1 LNNAIQTTPSLR
13 TKLQLG
19 GTLVLVIGYAA
30 LSHYSYSREAKGLGA
45 ALSLTPVFLV
55 GVILLGRW
63 TRPLIALLVAALLGA
78 VLYRYWPAVE
88 DNYSWSD
95 FLQQSGL
102 YGLAAIAFV
111 RSLFGDRVP
120 LCAQL
125 ASPLH
130 GALTPVEI
138 TYLYRATLAW
148 AVFYIL
154 VTTTI
159 VILYFAAP
167 LRIWSL
173 FVNFAAPGLMVFA
186 AIIDFTIRY
195 LVLPRR
201 PGDGILAIVRR
212 SLTG

>member
-1 LNNAIQTTPSLR
+1 MNSAIQTTPSLR
-13 TKLQLG
+13 TKLQWG
-19 GTLVLVIGYAA
+19 GTLALVLGYAA
-30 LSHYSYSREAKGLGA
+30 LSHYSYSQEAKGVGA
-45 ALSLTPVFLV
+45 ALSLTPVILV
-55 GVILLGRW
+55 GMILVWRW

-88 DNYSWSD
+88 KNYSWSD

-102 YGLAAIAFV
+102 YGLVAIVFV

-120 LCAQL
+120 LCTQL
-125 ASPLH
+125 AGQLH
-130 GALTPVEI
+130 GALAPVEI
-138 TYLYRATLAW
+138 NYMRRATLAW
-148 AVFYIL
+148 AAFYIL
-154 VTTTI
+154 LTTTI

-173 FVNFAAPGLMVFA
+173 FVNFAALGLIVFA
-186 AIIDFTIRY
+186 AIVDFTIRY

-201 PGDGILAIVRR
+201 PGDGILRIIRR